1 MRAWHIEVYLLNHN
15 GEEVPANV
23 FEKAVYK
30 LHPSF
35 GKQRATQSMC
45 LFTLFALVLFL
56 RLLLALDIFDY
67 MIVRDL
73 PAIC

>member
-1 MRAWHIEVYLLNHN
+1 MNDLLPLDGRSDEPSEVEGFPMRAWHIEVYLLNHN

-35 GKQRATQSMC
+35 GKQRATQSMW
-45 LFTLFALVLFL
+45 
-56 RLLLALDIFDY
+56 IFPIHPLY
-67 MIVRDL
+67 
-73 PAIC
+73 